1 MHRRLLI
8 LALMSM
14 VLVVGSSAA
23 LAHEGHP
30 FLDRVEAEVASGVL
44 TAEEALLYKFHYV
57 FDREQLPVDY
67 RPASLSPL
75 KCATPL
81 IQEFEA
87 SRASLGKATVERID
101 AYLAPRGG
109 DKATYIS
116 PSGIFRMTYLTSGAD
131 AVPGTDVDPFNGI
144 PDFVEWCASYMDYSW
159 DLEVTTMGF
168 TAPPISPYYEVDF
181 ESMGAYGY
189 TSVVSGTRTRIT
201 LHSTFVGFPANDDPE
216 GDQKGAAKVTCAHE
230 FKHATQRAQSLWSEG
245 GWVELDATW
254 MEEIAYDVVN
264 DYYNYLYSGSGIVAP
279 HLSLDD
285 GGSGSYEDC
294 IWQLY
299 MSQTHGEQIII
310 DFWDWRSTH
319 TGQNVLTSYNTIL
332 NSYGSS
338 LAEAYG
344 EFAGWNF
351 ATRTRFIPGIGYD
364 EAADY
369 PSSLVSPNAGY
380 PFVENGSLQHLSA
393 KNYYNGGF
401 LDGEPGTLRVTFDGD
416 DAVSWG
422 VVAVIEK
429 RDGTGV
435 FETIPVDV
443 FFQTADVDLSVPLG
457 DIYTVGIIVSNT
469 TQTGSTY
476 PYTLTI
482 DRNLPDP
489 MMDLSLPSLAAELD
503 IDATGDLGL
512 TVTNTG
518 APASVLSYDVLLM
531 QDAPAAKAA
540 SPRAITVP
548 RREHEREAPE
558 SPRSTMLTPDKY
570 AGDCAFGADPGAISG
585 YYDSW
590 WYGEEVYAYRINPLD
605 YGCTECDAGFNVRAV
620 NMVLFLESASTPE
633 LVAHLMVSDG
643 TCTTPGAIID
653 SSDPYTVSGIG
664 ATGPYVIEI
673 PCDFVCSDMD
683 LEYFIAVEFLDTNGP
698 VGIVIDNDTSTCVSY
713 NDWGTGWVD
722 LVDQYSF
729 SGNLAIYADVD
740 CCGTP
745 DPEVTV
751 IQPNGGENIA
761 IGTLFD
767 MSWTAT
773 LLTDVKIELSRDN
786 GGAWETLLAST
797 PNDGSEQAWATVPA
811 SNQCLLRVSSLDD
824 LYDDVS
830 DMVFNIY
837 DGIPWLSV
845 DVDTG
850 ELGQGE
856 NDLLTFTFDATGL
869 AEGVYTGYVLFESNA
884 ASSPDLLTATLTV
897 DDPGTGVGDSPYVF
911 SLRGNYPNP
920 FNPSTKVSF
929 AVPRDGHAVID
940 VLDLQGH
947 VVRTLFSGH
956 LEAGPADVVWDGH
969 DAAGRQMASGTY
981 VARLRAAGR
990 TDTHKMTLAK

>member
-1 MHRRLLI
+1 MHRRLLT
-8 LALMSM
+8 LALLSAA
-14 VLVVGSSAA
+14 LVVGSSLA

-30 FLDRVEAEVASGVL
+30 FLERVDAEL
-44 TAEEALLYKFHYV
+44 TAGTLTADEALLYKFYYV
-57 FDREQLPVDY
+57 FDRGQLPADY
-67 RPASLSPL
+67 LPASLTPL

-87 SRASLGKATVERID
+87 SRATLDKATVERID
-101 AYLAPRGG
+101 AFLAPKGG

-116 PSGIFRMTYLTSGAD
+116 PSGIFRLTYLTGGAN
-131 AVPGTDVDPFNGI
+131 AVPGTDVDPYNGI
-144 PDFVEWCASYMDYSW
+144 PDFVEWCAGYMDYSW
-159 DLEVTTMGF
+159 DFEITTMGF
-168 TAPPISPYYEVDF
+168 TAPPLAPYYEVSF

-189 TSVVSGTRTRIT
+189 TTIVSGTRTRIV
-201 LHSTFVGFPANDDPE
+201 LHSTFIGFPSNDDPE
-216 GDQKGAAKVTCAHE
+216 GNQKGAAKVTCAHE
-230 FKHATQRAQSLWSEG
+230 FKHASQRAQSLWSEG

-254 MEEIAYDVVN
+254 MEDIAYDVVN
-264 DYYNYLYSGSGIVAP
+264 DYYNYLWSGSGIVAP

-294 IWQLY
+294 IWQLW
-299 MSQTHGEQIII
+299 MSETFGDQIVI

-319 TGQNVLTSYNTIL
+319 TTQGVLTSYNSIL
-332 NSYGSS
+332 GTYGSS
-338 LAEAYG
+338 LAEAYSL
-344 EFAGWNF
+344 FAGWNF
-351 ATRTRFIPGIGYD
+351 ATGSRFIPGIGYG

-369 PSSLVSPNAGY
+369 PNSLVSTNAGY
-380 PFVENGSLQHLSA
+380 PYVENGSLTHLSA
-393 KNYYNGGF
+393 KNVYTGGF
-401 LDGEPGTLRVTFDGD
+401 QLGEPGTLHITFDGD
-416 DAVSWG
+416 DAISWG
-422 VVAVIEK
+422 LVCVIEK

-435 FETIPVDV
+435 FEPITLDL
-443 FFQTADVDLSVPLG
+443 FFQTADVDLSVPIG
-457 DIYTVGIIVSNT
+457 EIYSVGVVVSNT
-469 TQTGSTY
+469 AQTGSTY

-482 DRNLPDP
+482 DKNLPDATL
-489 MMDLSLPSLAAELD
+489 DLSSPSLAAELD
-503 IDATGDLGL
+503 IDETGDQGL

-518 APASVLSYDVLLM
+518 AAGSVLAYDVLLM

-540 SPRAITVP
+540 SPRALTVP
-548 RREHEREAPE
+548 RREHERSVPE
-558 SPRSTMLTPDKY
+558 LREGLTLTPDKY
-570 AGDCAFGADPGAISG
+570 AGDCAFGSDPGSIAG

-590 WYGEEVYAYRINPLD
+590 WYGEEVYAYRINPQD
-605 YGCTECDAGFNVRAV
+605 YGCTTCNAGFNVRAI
-620 NMVLFLESASTPE
+620 NMVLFLDPASTPG
-633 LVAHLMVSDG
+633 LVAHLMTADG
-643 TCTTPGAIID
+643 TCTVPGTIID
-653 SSDPYTVSGIG
+653 SSDPYTVSGIS
-664 ATGPYVIEI
+664 AAGPYIIEI

-683 LEYFIAVEFLDTNGP
+683 QEYFLAVEFTDTSGP

-713 NDWGTGWVD
+713 NDWGSGWVD

-773 LLTDVKIELSRDN
+773 LLTDVKLELSRNN

-797 PNDGSEQAWATVPA
+797 PNDGSEMALATAPA

-824 LYDDVS
+824 LYADVS

-837 DGIPWLSV
+837 DTIPWLSV
-845 DVDTG
+845 DLDNG
-850 ELGQGE
+850 ELGAGE

-869 AEGVYTGYVLFESNA
+869 TEGVYTGYVVFESNA
-884 ASSPDLLTATLTV
+884 ASSPDILTATLTV
-897 DDPGTGVGDSPYVF
+897 NDPGTGVGDSPYVF
-911 SLRGNYPNP
+911 NLKGNYPNP

-929 AVPRDGHAVID
+929 AVPRAGHAVID

-956 LEAGPADVVWDGH
+956 LDAGPADVTWDGN
-969 DAAGRQMASGTY
+969 DIDGRQMASGTY
-981 VARLRAAGR
+981 VARLRADGR
-990 TDTHKMTLAK
+990 TATHKMTLTK